1 MTATGTVHIV
11 SVGLS
16 LFGNLRAGTARLTE
30 RHRLDREVAESIRAL
45 RERLH
50 DEQDAYAHPS
60 DERDRQAE
68 WLARAVAEGDDA
80 RAELA
85 ALLREV
91 RVEEWK
97 PGLSAELSALA
108 AYLGRADDGQGK
120 GMCALPAEDTAV
132 LIASD
137 TGPGLRAALL
147 NAAAMA
153 GGDLGRVHYLHDP
166 SDAVASL
173 DGTVVIV
180 RVPGLDA
187 GDTAGFIEAMR
198 NLGGVGRGVR
208 RLVERAGASGAGE
221 RVVRFHT
228 SGGFKGALPFLL
240 GMAEALRSILGPRK
254 VKAYAVHELSSA
266 SAVELPLRSFHREFL
281 GRQFKGVERGDGV
294 FRTEPPDGK
303 PLQGF
308 AYEFDGDRREW
319 RLTPFGYALNEM
331 LPEAEKEP

>member
-16 LFGNLRAGTARLTE
+16 LFGNLRAEPAAMAE
-30 RHRLDREVAESIRAL
+30 RHRLDREVAESLHARRKRL
-45 RERLH
+45 R
-50 DEQDAYAHPS
+50 DAEDS
-60 DERDRQAE
+60 GDRDRQAE
-68 WLARAVAEGDDA
+68 RVARAVKKGEEAHTEFT
-80 RAELA
+80 

-108 AYLGRADDGQGK
+108 AYLGRPADGPGP
-120 GMCALPAEDTAV
+120 GTCALPSQDTAV

-137 TGPGLRAALL
+137 TGPGLRAALV

-173 DGTVVIV
+173 DGAIVIV

-187 GDTAGFIEAMR
+187 RDTAGFIEAMR
-198 NLGGVGRGVR
+198 DLGGVGRGVR
-208 RLVERAGASGAGE
+208 RMVERARAHGAGE

-228 SGGFKGALPFLL
+228 SGGFKGALPFVL
-240 GMAEALRSILGPRK
+240 GMAEALRSILGPRM
-254 VKAYAVHELSSA
+254 VKAYAVHELSSG
-266 SAVELPLRSFHREFL
+266 SAVEMPLRSFHREFL
-281 GRQFKGVERGDGV
+281 ERQFKGVERGDGV

-308 AYEFDGDRREW
+308 AYDFDSDKREW

-331 LPEAEKEP
+331 LPEATKEP